1 MLSEQTRNVSIVV
14 GGSLAMSVVL
24 GAGFFLLCALSWGL
38 MWGMNYGMVAV
49 GMPPPF
55 GSDNGPGG
63 LEILIGAFLLL
74 SLRRLTRITPP
85 EQ

>member
-14 GGSLAMSVVL
+14 GGSIAMSLVL
-24 GAGFFLLCALSWGL
+24 AAGFFLLCALSWGL
-38 MWGMNYGMVAV
+38 MTGMNYGMGML
-49 GMPPPF
+49 GMPAPF
-55 GSDNGPGG
+55 GGENGPGG